1 MVKNL
6 PAMQEFDPWVRK
18 IPWKR
23 GWLPTP
29 AFLSG
34 EWTGEPGGL
43 QFMGCKELDITAN
56 FTFVGKVMYLLFNML
71 SSFAIAFLPRSSIF

>member
-43 QFMGCKELDITAN
+43 QFMGCKELDITEQ
-56 FTFVGKVMYLLFNML
+56 VSPL
-71 SSFAIAFLPRSSIF
+71 SAK